1 MRTMDDLIQRQIQH
15 PLSRR
20 GFLTATGSAA
30 GMLLATGGLTEAQA
44 LRPTSGPTGTV
55 AYLSSSNF
63 IGSWNPYENLVLV
76 HMRAQRMVYDYLMWI
91 DNNGNFVPGL
101 ATSFENVSPTVW
113 EVKLRRGVT
122 FHDGQSFTASDV
134 KASVELASNP
144 QSVTGSL
151 FPGQLTVQVVNDYTA
166 RIHTPEPFAALKA
179 GTLCANQSA
188 AIISHQDAAKGEN
201 WLKKRMNGTGPF
213 KMVDYQGESGGLN
226 LTANTHYWRG
236 TPKVQNVN
244 IKYVNDTTTRLA
256 ALLSGQADIVEA
268 LGPDE
273 AKRLTN
279 FPSVTLQHTTSTDS
293 INLAFRTQT
302 HPMNNVKLRQAISY
316 AIDVP
321 SIVKDIYGGYAVVN
335 QSFGQPH
342 TLGFKPDPNYFRY
355 NPTRAKSLLAEAG
368 YPRGH
373 GLPQL
378 TLIAPIGAY
387 PKTQEYSQFIA
398 QNLQTIGINVHLET
412 MDETSW
418 NDALFKKEG
427 HMILHGWLV
436 PTPDR
441 NSWYTSLYRTTGL
454 ISFVN
459 NARID
464 QAIKAQAQALD
475 PRKRIALIQ
484 NQLEPALVSAV
495 PEFPMFTYD
504 LITGV
509 SSKIHG
515 LHIPHWYEFDMFPV
529 SKS

>member
-1 MRTMDDLIQRQIQH
+1 VSDVDDQVQCRFEH
-15 PLSRR
+15 PVNRKR
-20 GFLTATGSAA
+20 FLAAAGGATATLMATGS
-30 GMLLATGGLTEAQA
+30 LAEAQA
-44 LRPTSGPTGTV
+44 LRPAGGPTGTV

-91 DNNGNFVPGL
+91 DDNGNFMPGL
-101 ATSFENVSPTVW
+101 ATSFENISPTVW
-113 EVKLRRGVT
+113 EVKLRRGVK
-122 FHDGQSFTASDV
+122 FHDGQSFTAKDV

-151 FPGQLTVQVVNDYTA
+151 FPGQVTVQVVNDYTA
-166 RIHTPEPFAALKA
+166 RIRTPEPFAALKS
-179 GTLCANQSA
+179 GTLCANQSG
-188 AIISHQDAAKGEN
+188 AIISHEDAAKGEN

-213 KMVDYQGESGGLN
+213 KMVNYQGESGGLN

-279 FPSVTLQHTTSTDS
+279 FPGVSLQHTTSTDS

-302 HPMNNVKLRQAISY
+302 YPMNNAKLRQAISY

-321 SIVKDIYGGYAVVN
+321 SIVKNIYGGYAVAN

-342 TLGFKPDPNYFRY
+342 TFGVKPDPKYFQY
-355 NPTRAKSLLAEAG
+355 NPARAKSLLAEAG
-368 YPRGH
+368 YPHGR

-387 PKTQEYSQFIA
+387 PKTQEYSQFIV

-441 NSWYTSLYRTTGL
+441 NSWYTSLFRSTGL

-459 NARID
+459 NSRVD
-464 QAIKAQAQALD
+464 QAIKAQSQELN
-475 PRKRIALIQ
+475 PGKRIALIQ
-484 NQLEPALVSAV
+484 NQLEPALVSTV

-509 SSKIHG
+509 SSKIRG